1 MVERPSITLAGAL
14 DRLIKH
20 QLAMNQMISI
30 GAGSGSDS
38 IYISR
43 RFGNVPVLMIEAQGE
58 HEHALAQLKRKHPEV
73 DYCLCAA
80 TAIDGE
86 VSFSAESLTGGAVVA
101 DAAGTR
107 RVPARRIDS
116 IVAERRLSGPFF
128 LKFDTHGVEV
138 DILQGATET
147 LSNTS
152 LVMMEV
158 YNFKLNFVQR
168 RNLTFWEMIPYLQD
182 RGFRC
187 VDFCDPL
194 FRPGDGVLWQM
205 HMFFIRADHPV
216 FESNSYSAK
225 RR

>member
-1 MVERPSITLAGAL
+1 MFQRPSTTLASAV
-14 DRLIKH
+14 DRLVKH
-20 QLAMNQMISI
+20 QLTMKQMISI

-38 IYISR
+38 IYLSR
-43 RFGNVPVLMIEAQGE
+43 RFGNVPVLMIEAQSE
-58 HEHALAQLKRKHPEV
+58 HEPALAQLKRTHPEV

-80 TAIDGE
+80 TATDGE
-86 VSFSAESLTGGAVVA
+86 VAFSAQSLTGGAVVA
-101 DAAGTR
+101 EGAGTR
-107 RVPARRIDS
+107 RVPARRVDS
-116 IVAERRLSGPFF
+116 IVVERRLSGPFF

-138 DILQGATET
+138 DILQGAAGT
-147 LSNTS
+147 LANTS

-168 RNLTFWEMIPYLQD
+168 KNLTFWEMIPYLQE

-205 HMFFIRADHPV
+205 QMFFIRADHPV

-225 RR
+225 R